1 MIFKSTEVAEILG
14 VSARTL
20 KRIINR
26 ENLPIRKKT
35 RLTRRDVERID
46 QVLKTTVSRF
56 IR

>member
-1 MIFKSTEVAEILG
+1 MIFKRTEVAEILG

-20 KRIINR
+20 QRIINR

>member
-1 MIFKSTEVAEILG
+1 MIFKRTEVAEILG
-14 VSARTL
+14 ISARTL
-20 KRIINR
+20 QRIINR